1 MKKALLLIISA
12 AFAFLSFAQNTI
24 EVGDPKNVCKITI
37 EFDEVET
44 LDEVSFTLSLDNP
57 GVGIN
62 AMSAYFTVD
71 DNQVRPWIYDEDI
84 DGYYAETNLYSKK
97 NNPSGRIT
105 DQSATLSMTAATN
118 EQYPSNLY
126 LGLGGSSDFRGEEGW
141 LVSIYF
147 DATQLSNGIH
157 TLHLI
162 DPMCVNVVKEGV
174 NFGSTTY
181 LCANQDIK
189 FEINGGNLTVISA
202 LPCIDAKAN
211 DKSCAYDLSGRKV
224 AAPTAS
230 GIYLENGK
238 KVIY

>member
-62 AMSAYFTVD
+62 AMSAYFTID
-71 DNQVRPWIYDEDI
+71 DNKIRPWIYDEE
-84 DGYYAETNLYSKK
+84 DGYIVDGNVFNRR
-97 NNPSGRIT
+97 NNPNGRI
-105 DQSATLSMTAATN
+105 DQNPTVFLTEENNPKYASC
-118 EQYPSNLY
+118 LY
-126 LGLGGSSDFRGEEGW
+126 LGIGGSGDFRGEEGW
-141 LVSIYF
+141 LASIYF
-147 DATQLSNGIH
+147 DATLLSNGIH
-157 TLHLI
+157 TLHMV
-162 DPMCVNVVKEGV
+162 DPMCVNVVEEGGKIV
-174 NFGSTTY
+174 SNSY

-202 LPCIDAKAN
+202 LPSIDAKAN
-211 DKSCAYDLSGRKV
+211 NKSCAYDLSGRKV